1 MPAPSSSK
9 VSVSKPPAVP
19 AVVSVAVSA
28 ERSATASTGF
38 VQTLGPRHESGIAVR
53 DKRLPV
59 LRVVPAVTLE
69 VAGRAV
75 TYQEVAVVSLSEF
88 ECAAAFPKPVAAVLV
103 MTAAAV
109 LASVVAAPAAL
120 LPQAAYGAAQPSLW
134 CPPLWQA
141 AKLSRVNLWA
151 ARLPPVTELMP

>member
-1 MPAPSSSK
+1 M
-9 VSVSKPPAVP
+9 
-19 AVVSVAVSA
+19 
-28 ERSATASTGF
+28 
-38 VQTLGPRHESGIAVR
+38 
-53 DKRLPV
+53 
-59 LRVVPAVTLE
+59 E

-141 AKLSRVNLWA
+141 AKLSRVNLRA